1 IVSIIA
7 IICLSFAHAIMW
19 PAIWPLAIHDLGDHT
34 EFASA
39 LMVMAIVGGAIMP
52 LIYGRIA
59 DAVNPHA
66 AYALLFVCYAYIL
79 FFATV
84 GCKIEKK

>member
-1 IVSIIA
+1 
-7 IICLSFAHAIMW
+7 LSFAHAIMW

-39 LMVMAIVGGAIMP
+39 LLVMAIVGGAVMP

-59 DAVNPHA
+59 DAVNPHV
-66 AYALLFVCYAYIL
+66 AYALLFVSYAYIL

-84 GCKIEKK
+84 GYKIEKR